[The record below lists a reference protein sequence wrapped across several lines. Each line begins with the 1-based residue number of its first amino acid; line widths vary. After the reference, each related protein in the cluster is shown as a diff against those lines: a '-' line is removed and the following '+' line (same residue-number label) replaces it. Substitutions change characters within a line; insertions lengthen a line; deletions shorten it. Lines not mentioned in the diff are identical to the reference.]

1 MNRIKQ
7 LRQERGLTLQRVADE
22 LRVGNNTISRYETG
36 KREPKLSTWKKLADF
51 FGVSIPYLQGIESKK
66 CNLCRE
72 PFHQVAFEPT
82 SKMKILYLNC
92 EYWLVIETDSIFVK
106 GGLLAPISNCPW
118 CGRKLNEE

>member
-22 LRVGNNTISRYETG
+22 LGVGNNTISRYETG

-51 FGVSIPYLQGIESKK
+51 FGVSIPYLQGIESKN

-72 PFHQVAFEPT
+72 PFHPVAYGVG
-82 SKMKILYLNC
+82 SKMGISFFDC
-92 EYWLVIETDSIFVK
+92 EYWLDVEVDSDSVD
-106 GGLLAPISNCPW
+106 GVSVPISNCPW
-118 CGRKLNEE
+118 CGRELSEE